1 MITINQWHVLKSAPH
16 RVMFLGG
23 ALQTLAVMLWLMAEL
38 LTRYGVFMQPINWT
52 IAPSYAHAYLM
63 IFGMFPLFMFGVQMT
78 TFPRWMKG
86 VEIPQMLYVPAF
98 MLLMLGAVGFYAGLI
113 VSQSLLIIS
122 VGCTLAGWGFI
133 LYALMRVLLDTPPQ
147 DKRHPKVI
155 FGALYLGWC
164 CQFSYFVFLVSDNVS
179 WIRFSIEGGVW
190 LFLLPIFATVSH
202 RMIPF
207 FTSSALP
214 QTQMKSS
221 FLALWIILGSSATHC
236 LLDFNGS
243 YTWLWLC
250 DFPLALA
257 AIYLSYSWKF
267 GRSLKVPMLAV
278 LHISFAWLSIAM
290 LLFTVQ
296 SMVLFASRG
305 STFIGGLAPLHALT
319 LGFFAT
325 FLIGMA
331 TRVTLGHS
339 GLPMTA
345 DQPIKIMFSGIQLAA
360 FLRVLADLIPM
371 ENHQWLYFAAGA
383 VWLGCFTPW
392 VVRYLPVY
400 LKQRA
405 DGHPC

>member
-23 ALQTLAVMLWLMAEL
+23 ALQTLAVMLWFMVEL
-38 LTRYGVFMQPINWT
+38 LTRYSVFMQPITWT

-86 VEIPQMLYVPAF
+86 VEIPQKLYVPAF
-98 MLLMLGAVGFYAGLI
+98 VLLMSGAIGFYAGLI
-113 VSQSLLIIS
+113 VSQTLLIS
-122 VGCTLAGWGFI
+122 AVCCTLSGWGFI

-147 DKRHPKVI
+147 DKRHPKII

-164 CQFSYFVFLVSDNVS
+164 CQFSYLVFLVSDNFS
-179 WIRFSIEGGVW
+179 WLRFSVEGGVW
-190 LFLLPIFATVSH
+190 LFLLPVFTTVAH

-214 QTQMKSS
+214 QTKITTS
-221 FLALWIILGSSATHC
+221 FSALWIILIASATHC
-236 LLDFNGS
+236 LLDIFGS
-243 YTWLWLC
+243 YIWLWLC

-257 AIYLSYSWKF
+257 AIYLSHSWKF
-267 GRSLKVPMLAV
+267 TRSQKIPLLAV

-290 LLFTVQ
+290 LLFTLQ
-296 SMVLFASRG
+296 SWVLFISNG
-305 STFIGGLAPLHALT
+305 GIFIGGLAPLHALT

-339 GLPMTA
+339 GLPMVV
-345 DQPIKIMFSGIQLAA
+345 DKPIKIMFSGIQLAA
-360 FLRVLADLIPM
+360 GLRVLADFLPM
-371 ENHQWLYFAAGA
+371 ENRQWLYFAAGA

-400 LKQRA
+400 LKRPVPE
-405 DGHPC
+405 H